1 MQYSKD
7 IYTENPADPDT
18 SPISA
23 LWRRLQAPGTAI
35 RAWIRIP

>member
-18 SPISA
+18 LSA
-23 LWRRLQAPGTAI
+23 LWRRSQAPGTAI